1 MTLNE
6 ILKKYSA
13 PSLKEILATNDYERI
28 RSWVLYHIT
37 GWLLV
42 GAMFGSIITCEL
54 MRRGLIPL

>member
-28 RSWVLYHIT
+28 KAWVLYHIT

-42 GAMFGSIITCEL
+42 GVMLGYGITL
-54 MRRGLIPL
+54 ILVQQGRIGL